1 MEKLKARKKASLQ
14 AKLIRLFSVTSIIPI
29 LLLSLFSYYNI
40 SDIIRKNIEELTI
53 KNLEQTAN
61 TLKLKLK
68 SYEDLLYQMYTDDN
82 IVALVDKINNE
93 EDLAVSVNQLR
104 RLIRGL
110 FYTKD
115 HIRSIS
121 IITSQ
126 GIVITYHQLT
136 SVTNKNPWI
145 ENFSLTEKQ
154 IYEEVSSDNRT
165 HIFPTEYGTNFANE
179 DYYLFHMAHRI
190 IDYKDINRRY
200 GIVIISIDEAL
211 LREVCLTQENS
222 EYADNFNFIV
232 DNKGRIISY
241 INKEA
246 LTKKVVDPDL
256 PVEARREAYLDF
268 ITNESLIDKEYIA
281 TYIYED
287 EELSWDIV
295 NVSNQKIILSK
306 LDTQQK
312 IVIMVGFLS
321 LVIVVGLTFLMS
333 NQLSNSVKSVVETMN
348 VASSGN
354 FETRVKIDEKMPLE
368 VELIATQFNDMLGKL
383 GEAREK
389 EKQAGERQ
397 RMAEIK
403 ALEAQ
408 INPHFLYNTL
418 DTINW
423 MAIEKNEF
431 DISNAIT
438 SLATILRYA
447 ITNSNEMVTVRDEVE
462 WLKKYIY
469 LQQTRLKNTFRCE
482 INVEPEALDF
492 RIHKLLLQPFI
503 ENAVI
508 HGFEGIKRENVL
520 RIDMR
525 MEDNFLRISIKDNGR
540 GIELSMVEKFNNR
553 DFREVET
560 SHIGV
565 GNAISRLRM
574 YYGERVNV
582 RFDSTLGEGTEV
594 TILIPGKETIQ

>member
-29 LLLSLFSYYNI
+29 LLLSLFFYYNI

-126 GIVITYHQLT
+126 GIVITYHQQT

-154 IYEEVSSDNRT
+154 IYEEASSDNRT

-241 INKEA
+241 INK
-246 LTKKVVDPDL
+246 
-256 PVEARREAYLDF
+256 RR
-268 ITNESLIDKEYIA
+268 
-281 TYIYED
+281 
-287 EELSWDIV
+287 
-295 NVSNQKIILSK
+295 
-306 LDTQQK
+306 
-312 IVIMVGFLS
+312 
-321 LVIVVGLTFLMS
+321 
-333 NQLSNSVKSVVETMN
+333 
-348 VASSGN
+348 
-354 FETRVKIDEKMPLE
+354 
-368 VELIATQFNDMLGKL
+368 
-383 GEAREK
+383 
-389 EKQAGERQ
+389 
-397 RMAEIK
+397 
-403 ALEAQ
+403 
-408 INPHFLYNTL
+408 
-418 DTINW
+418 
-423 MAIEKNEF
+423 
-431 DISNAIT
+431 
-438 SLATILRYA
+438 
-447 ITNSNEMVTVRDEVE
+447 
-462 WLKKYIY
+462 
-469 LQQTRLKNTFRCE
+469 
-482 INVEPEALDF
+482 
-492 RIHKLLLQPFI
+492 
-503 ENAVI
+503 
-508 HGFEGIKRENVL
+508 
-520 RIDMR
+520 
-525 MEDNFLRISIKDNGR
+525 
-540 GIELSMVEKFNNR
+540 
-553 DFREVET
+553 
-560 SHIGV
+560 
-565 GNAISRLRM
+565 
-574 YYGERVNV
+574 
-582 RFDSTLGEGTEV
+582 
-594 TILIPGKETIQ
+594 

>member
-29 LLLSLFSYYNI
+29 LLLSLFFYYNI

-423 MAIEKNEF
+423 MAIEK
-431 DISNAIT
+431 T
-438 SLATILRYA
+438 SLISAT
-447 ITNSNEMVTVRDEVE
+447 
-462 WLKKYIY
+462 
-469 LQQTRLKNTFRCE
+469 Q
-482 INVEPEALDF
+482 
-492 RIHKLLLQPFI
+492 
-503 ENAVI
+503 
-508 HGFEGIKRENVL
+508 
-520 RIDMR
+520 
-525 MEDNFLRISIKDNGR
+525 
-540 GIELSMVEKFNNR
+540 
-553 DFREVET
+553 
-560 SHIGV
+560 
-565 GNAISRLRM
+565 
-574 YYGERVNV
+574 
-582 RFDSTLGEGTEV
+582 
-594 TILIPGKETIQ
+594 

>member
-1 MEKLKARKKASLQ
+1 MRTIS
-14 AKLIRLFSVTSIIPI
+14 I
-29 LLLSLFSYYNI
+29 LL
-40 SDIIRKNIEELTI
+40 
-53 KNLEQTAN
+53 
-61 TLKLKLK
+61 
-68 SYEDLLYQMYTDDN
+68 
-82 IVALVDKINNE
+82 
-93 EDLAVSVNQLR
+93 
-104 RLIRGL
+104 G
-110 FYTKD
+110 
-115 HIRSIS
+115 
-121 IITSQ
+121 
-126 GIVITYHQLT
+126 
-136 SVTNKNPWI
+136 
-145 ENFSLTEKQ
+145 
-154 IYEEVSSDNRT
+154 
-165 HIFPTEYGTNFANE
+165 
-179 DYYLFHMAHRI
+179 
-190 IDYKDINRRY
+190 
-200 GIVIISIDEAL
+200 
-211 LREVCLTQENS
+211 
-222 EYADNFNFIV
+222 
-232 DNKGRIISY
+232 NKGRIISY
-241 INKEA
+241 INKES

-354 FETRVKIDEKMPLE
+354 FEARVKIDEKMPLE

-447 ITNSNEMVTVRDEVE
+447 ITNSNEMLTVRDMRAQNIYTCSKQG
-462 WLKKYIY
+462 LKI
-469 LQQTRLKNTFRCE
+469 
-482 INVEPEALDF
+482 PS
-492 RIHKLLLQPFI
+492 
-503 ENAVI
+503 AV
-508 HGFEGIKRENVL
+508 K
-520 RIDMR
+520 
-525 MEDNFLRISIKDNGR
+525 
-540 GIELSMVEKFNNR
+540 
-553 DFREVET
+553 
-560 SHIGV
+560 
-565 GNAISRLRM
+565 
-574 YYGERVNV
+574 
-582 RFDSTLGEGTEV
+582 
-594 TILIPGKETIQ
+594 